1 MFILKKLMRKLIFTT
16 ILSLAL
22 LGISQAQVRV
32 APFLGYGDG
41 LGLWGLGAYAEVVAN
56 DRVSFSTHF
65 TQYFPKSL
73 DNIPRRTVWELNANV
88 NYYVIRGEVGYLYG
102 LAGANYTNIKIRTR
116 TALTDEVETDGN
128 LGLNVGAG
136 TMVRINDLLLPF
148 VEAKYTAGGYSQL
161 GVLIGVKFQL
171 GQDSLEEDY

>member
-102 LAGANYTNIKIRTR
+102 IAGANYTNIRIRTR

>member
-1 MFILKKLMRKLIFTT
+1 MRKLIFTT

-102 LAGANYTNIKIRTR
+102 IAGANYTNIRIRTR